1 MRAFILWV
9 ALFAGCADVGQ
20 SCTEIGCPDG
30 YNLEFQHDWAE
41 GSYIITVMLDADT
54 VTCTGTIPI
63 DEASDGCDD
72 DRVQLGLSGSALPV
86 AEQALS
92 GLVILATDVTTVDVE
107 VSDGLMTIG
116 TKAFTPD
123 WQTSQP
129 NGADCP
135 PTCRSASDTWAF

>member
-1 MRAFILWV
+1 MRAFTLLV

-20 SCTEIGCPDG
+20 FCTQIGCLDG
-30 YNLEFQHDWAE
+30 YNLDFQHDWTE
-41 GSYIITVMLDADT
+41 GTYTITVTLDADT

-63 DEASDGCDD
+63 NEASDGCDD
-72 DRVQLGLSGSALPV
+72 DRVQLGLSGSQLPV
-86 AEQALS
+86 ADQALS
-92 GLVILATDVTTVDVE
+92 GLVILATDVTTVDVT

-116 TKAFTPD
+116 TQAFTPA

-129 NGADCP
+129 NGVDCP